1 MESTQDNASR
11 GIPVNPYGS
20 SRINGTITM
29 SPSSDAWYET
39 EVISTRVQKG
49 DASFDTS
56 NATIFGNWD
65 FNWSGISDDE
75 AWPTIKQVITL
86 DLTQLTVVLPVS
98 TSGSVTTEYKK
109 RETQSYYVSD
119 VYQQ

>member
-1 MESTQDNASR
+1 MIPAKNELRPSFIARPIELIYDSAASSGVVRAGDKVMMAYGQVAWKTQDNASR

-20 SRINGTITM
+20 TRINGTITM

-39 EVISTRVQKG
+39 EVVATRVQKG

-65 FNWSGISDDE
+65 F
-75 AWPTIKQVITL
+75 
-86 DLTQLTVVLPVS
+86 QLV
-98 TSGSVTTEYKK
+98 
-109 RETQSYYVSD
+109 R
-119 VYQQ
+119 YQR